1 MEAQPQP
8 PLPCSALG
16 SSGAL
21 SLPGPPGSRNKT
33 AVPVW
38 GGDQEP
44 QGKQVPCSKLPSP
57 DPTHARRVTRAEPQ
71 AGGDT
76 EKTGR
81 SQRGGAG
88 HSACTPALAYPQAT
102 FPDPGVCWEPFEEH
116 AVAGAMHTAGCSLG
130 LGRSFPVGLLCRKQL
145 THTSASPRLKTAR
158 LEPSTLQSQAP
169 EPSSEG
175 APPL

>member
-38 GGDQEP
+38 GGAQEP
-44 QGKQVPCSKLPSP
+44 QGKQVPWSKLPSP

-71 AGGDT
+71 AGGAT
-76 EKTGR
+76 ENTGR
-81 SQRGGAG
+81 SRRGAG
-88 HSACTPALAYPQAT
+88 HSACTPALACPQAT
-102 FPDPGVCWEPFEEH
+102 FPRAQEELSSWTPLQETAHTHKYLSQVEDGQAGGQHFTKPGP
-116 AVAGAMHTAGCSLG
+116 GALLQGGPT
-130 LGRSFPVGLLCRKQL
+130 PV
-145 THTSASPRLKTAR
+145 
-158 LEPSTLQSQAP
+158 TLAT
-169 EPSSEG
+169 G
-175 APPL
+175 